1 METKRYSETL
11 RKVAPI
17 IAEMKHGEDMLR
29 CLARTERDNGI
40 DAEFDVAEALY
51 WIGVDFHSGQFS
63 PEYRLLCATEFHPG
77 RIANGPESGSLA
89 ELLYNELSEFV
100 SN

>member
-1 METKRYSETL
+1 MENVSLKFTNGVEI
-11 RKVAPI
+11 KVAH
-17 IAEMKHGEDMLR
+17 AHDY
-29 CLARTERDNGI
+29 
-40 DAEFDVAEALY
+40 AEFDVAEALY
-51 WIGVDFHSGQFS
+51 WIGADFHSGQFS

-77 RIANGPESGSLA
+77 RSANGPESGSLA